1 MEAVTIKTTATE
13 LCLGVHKNLDTRTIL
28 FLDVYLLDYASTTS
42 IYARLTTLGRARE
55 EMGACGPTPRNE
67 SDTPRMESVQYNL
80 VPYPLILTGYRFG
93 VDGPTYNQIRKV
105 KVTA

>member
-1 MEAVTIKTTATE
+1 MHIAWHAAIDGDSDFSKEPY
-13 LCLGVHKNLDTRTIL
+13 TRTIL
-28 FLDVYLLDYASTTS
+28 SLDAYSLDYASTTS
-42 IYARLTTLGRARE
+42 IYARLTILERARE

-67 SDTPRMESVQYNL
+67 SDTPRMENVQYNL